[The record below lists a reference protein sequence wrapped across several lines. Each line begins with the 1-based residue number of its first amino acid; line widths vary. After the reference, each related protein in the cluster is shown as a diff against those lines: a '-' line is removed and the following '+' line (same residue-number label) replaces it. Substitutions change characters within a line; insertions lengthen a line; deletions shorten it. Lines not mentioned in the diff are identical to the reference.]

1 MADKTVVENARYSD
15 AELAEFKKLIDS
27 KIEEGHK
34 NYKIYFE
41 QTQKYTATVL
51 KKQGRDDE
59 KEVAAIERL
68 KTMSARQEKHLQHLE
83 DALMRITDGDYG
95 VCQETGKL
103 ISKERLHAMPNA
115 TLSLQAKKDRK
126 RRRKKG

>member
-1 MADKTVVENARYSD
+1 MADQKVEENARYSE
-15 AELAEFKKLIDS
+15 AELAEFKKLIES
-27 KIEEGHK
+27 KIEDGHK

-41 QTQKYTATVL
+41 QIQKHTATVM

-68 KTMSARQEKHLQHLE
+68 KTMSVRQEKHLQHLE
-83 DALMRITDGDYG
+83 EALMRIKDGDYG

-103 ISKERLHAMPNA
+103 ISKERLHSMPNA
-115 TLSLQAKKDRK
+115 TLSLQAKKERK
-126 RRRKKG
+126 RRRKKK

>member
-1 MADKTVVENARYSD
+1 MAEEKAKYSD
-15 AELAEFKKLIDS
+15 EDLAEFKKLIEQ
-27 KIEEGHK
+27 KIEDGHK
-34 NYKIYFE
+34 NYKTYFE
-41 QTQKYTATVL
+41 QIEKHTKTVF

-83 DALMRITDGDYG
+83 EALTRIQDGDYG

-103 ISKERLHAMPNA
+103 ISKERLIAMPNA

-126 RRRKKG
+126 RRRKKR